1 MTIWAAIHVGIDIP
15 QQHAVHQD
23 HLAGWMFCGFVRAV
37 DLAMPPAPSTWA
49 PRRGPVASLK
59 GPYRTRKQGI
69 RSTCS

>member
-37 DLAMPPAPSTWA
+37 DLAMPRAEHVGAEAGTGDKPQGTLPYAEA
-49 PRRGPVASLK
+49 RDPVNL
-59 GPYRTRKQGI
+59 Q
-69 RSTCS
+69 